1 MWDHPIRLGRANSDI
16 FTPNPF
22 FVLEYARRSGLL
34 RQFAARPSGRSK
46 RSCLEDLTMRHTLFR
61 YLTTLLC
68 MLAAGTWMLPVHAL
82 AAPMPLPIMASE
94 VEDDLATMSVIAAE
108 LNDWIESGSFRTGL
122 RSDSSIDLDGD
133 GVPDTVFAS
142 SVDLLGD
149 GGSISVLDGATG
161 ALRFTLGSPRGER
174 GFGSKV
180 ALVGDCDADACRDIV
195 VVSGLLRAGELEIR
209 YRLVSGMSG
218 KLIALKTDAM
228 RTDAS
233 ADAEA
238 EQPLSVAGDA
248 NHDREVDASDI
259 ALAIGELGILT
270 TARPALD
277 LDCDGQVTVVDVVG
291 VAVDR
296 GDGVVFR
303 RLHATDT
310 RLCRRAQCLLLRD
323 RLHHG
328 GRGVQACSIHCRV
341 CRTSPAFGGSA
352 GIL

>member
-1 MWDHPIRLGRANSDI
+1 
-16 FTPNPF
+16 
-22 FVLEYARRSGLL
+22 
-34 RQFAARPSGRSK
+34 
-46 RSCLEDLTMRHTLFR
+46 
-61 YLTTLLC
+61 
-68 MLAAGTWMLPVHAL
+68 MLPVHAL

-142 SVDLLGD
+142 SVDLLGEGCWL
-149 GGSISVLDGATG
+149 GG
-161 ALRFTLGSPRGER
+161 
-174 GFGSKV
+174 
-180 ALVGDCDADACRDIV
+180 RD
-195 VVSGLLRAGELEIR
+195 R
-209 YRLVSGMSG
+209 
-218 KLIALKTDAM
+218 
-228 RTDAS
+228 
-233 ADAEA
+233 
-238 EQPLSVAGDA
+238 
-248 NHDREVDASDI
+248 
-259 ALAIGELGILT
+259 
-270 TARPALD
+270 
-277 LDCDGQVTVVDVVG
+277 
-291 VAVDR
+291 AVDR